1 MLTGRLIKRFGTGAA
16 AAFLPMVFAIGFG
29 WLAMIP
35 ALIAIMVFQAAQ
47 RTANFAVSNPG
58 REILFTAA
66 DREDKYKA
74 KNVVDGVVF
83 RGADMTSSWL
93 FALLHTKLALS
104 VPLIAAVMIPISL
117 GWAALS
123 FYLGRQQ
130 EKRAREQSQN
140 QSPST

>member
-1 MLTGRLIKRFGTGAA
+1 
-16 AAFLPMVFAIGFG
+16 
-29 WLAMIP
+29 
-35 ALIAIMVFQAAQ
+35 MVFQAAQ